1 MSGPEDYALSK
12 DVDVALWM
20 DSRAFHGQPPLTDA
34 LDLVIV
40 NCQIHNEFDSFK
52 KSQINPAC
60 SYIAINELLKLYCH
74 DKCHPLLSVQKF
86 GKSYL
91 SMSGE
96 QIDSLVEWVC
106 RIREKYSAEGS
117 SIFDSYP
124 RESERELNPVLS
136 PGMKIPEIST

>member
-34 LDLVIV
+34 SDFVIV
-40 NCQIHNEFDSFK
+40 NCQLHNELDSFK
-52 KSQINPAC
+52 KSQINPAS
-60 SYIAINELLKLYCH
+60 SYIAMNELLNLYCH

-91 SMSGE
+91 SMSGGE
-96 QIDSLVEWVC
+96 QIDSLVEWV
-106 RIREKYSAEGS
+106 RRM
-117 SIFDSYP
+117 
-124 RESERELNPVLS
+124 RES
-136 PGMKIPEIST
+136 